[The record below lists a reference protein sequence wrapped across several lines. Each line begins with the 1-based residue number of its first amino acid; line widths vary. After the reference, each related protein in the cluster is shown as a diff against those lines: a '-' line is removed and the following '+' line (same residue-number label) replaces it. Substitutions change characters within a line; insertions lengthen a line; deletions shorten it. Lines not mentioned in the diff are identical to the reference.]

1 MPKINNIGEST
12 PTLIAHP
19 SREALASDA
28 TTRILDVIEHILTE
42 RTMAHVSLTGGTMG
56 IATLRAW
63 AQSPR
68 VRILIGRAFISG
80 SRMNALFLSVI
91 RIGTMDKQLRRF
103 SQI

>member
-28 TTRILDVIEHILTE
+28 TTRILDVIEFVLTE
-42 RTMAHVSLTGGTMG
+42 RTVAHVSLTLLLFVLG
-56 IATLRAW
+56 L
-63 AQSPR
+63 SLH
-68 VRILIGRAFISG
+68 VLRILTGRAFISG
-80 SRMNALFLSVI
+80 SRMNALFPSVI
-91 RIGTMDKQLRRF
+91 RIGTMDKQSRRF